1 MTDGLLL
8 DTHTVIWYLAEP
20 DKLSQTASL
29 AIDSAFDTGIPLYIS
44 AICLVEIVYLCEK
57 GRIPEAAAESIIET
71 LTGGGAFSIVPL
83 DEAVARTLAGIPRYS
98 VPDMPDRIIAATG
111 RLLNVPIVTKDS
123 LLRSSRAVTIW

>member
-20 DKLSQTASL
+20 DKLSQTASR
-29 AIDSAFDTGIPLYIS
+29 AIDSAFDMGIPLYVS
-44 AICLVEIVYLCEK
+44 AICLVEIVYLGEK

-71 LTGGGAFSIVPL
+71 LASGGAFSIVPV
-83 DEAVARTLAGIPRYS
+83 DEAVARTLAEIPRYS

-111 RLLNVPIVTKDS
+111 SLFNVPIVTKDR
-123 LLRSSRAVTIW
+123 LLTSSGAVTIW